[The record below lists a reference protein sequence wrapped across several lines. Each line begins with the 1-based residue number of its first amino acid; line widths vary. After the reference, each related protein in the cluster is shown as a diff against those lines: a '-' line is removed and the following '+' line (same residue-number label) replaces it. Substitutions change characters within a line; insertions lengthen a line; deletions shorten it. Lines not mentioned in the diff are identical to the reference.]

1 MIIETFPQRSEE
13 WYAAKA
19 GVPSASNFDKIVTMA
34 GQRSKQADKY
44 LYQLAGEKVLGK
56 IEDGYCNA
64 AMTRGIELEP
74 EARSFFEMLH
84 DVEVQ
89 EVGMCYR
96 DEQKLFS
103 CSPDGLMENAGLEIK
118 CPQLST
124 HIEYL
129 LNNALPATYF
139 QQVQGSLYVTGL
151 SHWFFMSYYPGIKPL
166 IVKVEPDLKFHA
178 KLEAALEQF
187 CNELDKVTNKLR

>member
-19 GVPSASNFDKIVTMA
+19 GIPSASNFDKIITMT
-34 GQRSKQADKY
+34 GHRSEQAEKY
-44 LYQLAGEKVLGK
+44 MYQLAGERLLGK
-56 IEDGYCNA
+56 IEGGYCNA

-74 EARSFFEMLH
+74 EARCFFEMLH
-84 DVEVQ
+84 DCEVQ
-89 EVGMCYR
+89 EVGLCYL
-96 DEQKLFS
+96 DERKLFS
-103 CSPDGLMENAGLEIK
+103 CSPDGLMDGAGLEIK

-129 LNNALPATYF
+129 LNNELPATYF

-151 SHWFFMSYYPGIKPL
+151 FCWYFMSYYPGIKPL

-178 KLEAALEQF
+178 RLSVELESF
-187 CNELDKVTNKLR
+187 CKELDRITAKLR